1 MPVATVSVLP
11 RKPEYSPLEEVV
23 ADVAYTGTPDA
34 SSQFTAQVKR
44 DLGNP
49 ATDPVLTSAD
59 FNFTTSP
66 QFPVVANFRKKSTR
80 RALIQTEE
88 SGKYVVRGVLG
99 DYYLYVFDKNTPT
112 VYGGSPATSRFEIV
126 PVSPYEFRTSYLPE
140 RLLYQ
145 ARLQRTNIDPIDLET
160 EVQNVL
166 KNSLQDNELERV
178 LERAEA
184 DVLSKLDTEIRP
196 TKVITRPDLDDRFS
210 DKYVSGGMNLKAIPP
225 GYDEI
230 GPEMSYKMTDARF
243 YATNHLP
250 KVPVLEVERV
260 RSILHNRPF
269 FEFPRSWQVFNKYGS
284 LNLVPVSGTD
294 IVQFANAFTAF
305 SPSFSYAARERVP
318 GFWAIDWTYGHVG
331 DEPEFNTILQMI
343 AYTALQEV
351 VVFIGSA
358 DKPGISSE
366 SRGTGGT
373 SESVSYTQSA
383 IYALFSSDAEYIG
396 KNMKGWMASL
406 RQRIHGVELM
416 VV

>member
-1 MPVATVSVLP
+1 LPVASISVLP

-23 ADVAYTGTPDA
+23 ADVAYEGTPDA
-34 SSQFTAQVKR
+34 SSQFTVQVKR

-59 FNFTTSP
+59 FDFTKTP

-88 SGKYVVRGVLG
+88 NGKYVVRGVLG
-99 DYYLYVFDKNTPT
+99 DYYLYAFDKNTPA
-112 VYGGSPATSRFEIV
+112 VNGGSPTTSEFEMV

-145 ARLQRTNIDPIDLET
+145 ARLQRTDIDPIELET
-160 EVQNVL
+160 ETQNVL
-166 KNSLQDNELERV
+166 KNSFQDNELERV
-178 LERAEA
+178 LKRAES
-184 DVLSKLDTEIRP
+184 DVLSKLDTALRP
-196 TKVITRPDLDDRFS
+196 TKIITRPDLDDRFK
-210 DKYVSGGMNLKAIPP
+210 DKYEVGGLNLRALPP

-230 GPEMSYKMTDARF
+230 GPETYYKATDARF

-250 KVPVLEVERV
+250 KVPVIEVERV

-269 FEFPRSWQVFNKYGS
+269 FEFPRAWQVFNKYGL
-284 LNLVPVSGTD
+284 LNMVPVSGTD
-294 IVQFANAFTAF
+294 IVQFSNAFTAF
-305 SPSFSYAARERVP
+305 SPTFSYTARDRVP
-318 GFWAIDWTYGHVG
+318 GFWAVDWTYGHVG
-331 DEPEFNTILQMI
+331 DEDEFDTILQMI
-343 AYTALQEV
+343 SYTALQEV

-366 SRGTGGT
+366 SRNTGGT
-373 SESVSYTQSA
+373 SESFSYTQSA

-396 KNMKGWMASL
+396 KNMAKWMASL
-406 RQRIHGVELM
+406 RQRIHGPELM